1 MRAADPGAAVDPAC
15 GAVQVI
21 GVAAEMRAQEIDR
34 PVAQV
39 GLLAPHRAEEPAD
52 VGALGLVALRFA
64 VEHTRHAR
72 RQRLFDE
79 VAHAGFAAGA
89 WHPFVIEDQQGR
101 IIGRANLKDIDRA
114 GFRAEVGY
122 RIAEDA
128 CGQGLAT
135 TALEHLIRVAQSQ
148 WKLRQLV
155 ASVYASNLG
164 SAKVLE
170 RCGFTRAALD
180 RKDDSLHDYRFDL
193 VTQRIE

>member
-1 MRAADPGAAVDPAC
+1 MKSINIRTLQADDVEA
-15 GAVQVI
+15 
-21 GVAAEMRAQEIDR
+21 
-34 PVAQV
+34 
-39 GLLAPHRAEEPAD
+39 LLAFEVQNREWFERHIDSRGSAFYSMQGIRAHIA
-52 VGALGLVALRFA
+52 AYL
-64 VEHTRHAR
+64 
-72 RQRLFDE
+72 
-79 VAHAGFAAGA
+79 AGFAAGT